1 MGMTG
6 GQMRRISAL
15 FDHIY
20 RFGAYVAG
28 AALVLLCAL
37 VLYSIVARM
46 FGLYSGGASD
56 VAGYVMATATF
67 LALAH
72 TFRSD
77 GHIRVQLL
85 IQRAIGATRR
95 GLEILCLAI
104 MTGLA
109 FFLAWYM
116 ARLAYD
122 SYDFGERSEGAD
134 AILLWIP
141 QTPVA
146 FGAWLLAIAVAHTLL
161 QAIFD
166 YASVDPDKMANEGPN
181 EI

>member
-1 MGMTG
+1 
-6 GQMRRISAL
+6 MRRLSAL
-15 FDHIY
+15 FDQIY
-20 RFGAYVAG
+20 RMGAYVAG
-28 AALVLLCAL
+28 AALVLLCGL
-37 VLYSIVARM
+37 VLYSIVARLL
-46 FGLYSGGASD
+46 GLYSGGASD

-72 TFRSD
+72 TFRTD

-85 IQRAIGATRR
+85 LQKAMGTTRR
-95 GLEILCLAI
+95 GLEILCLAV
-104 MTGLA
+104 MSGLTA
-109 FFLAWYM
+109 FLAYYM
-116 ARLAYD
+116 ARLTYD

-146 FGAWLLAIAVAHTLL
+146 FGAALLAIAVLHSLL

-166 YASVDPDKMANEGPN
+166 YAAIDPDRQANEGPS